1 MVIARERDVSLMY
14 AVVFHLKAHLLRHL
28 VVMSTV
34 LGMLLV
40 PATCANAAGP
50 HSLFMTPMT
59 THSGSMDH
67 SDHHASNDDSG
78 SSMSGMSDHEH
89 AMHMSMGHSGAHH
102 AEAASVESSAS
113 SDTPATVQGDAP
125 VEETGVRLTDLPST
139 MAMTAVSNPTAIA
152 ELDELQFPP
161 ASRPSI
167 PRSTTTLTGRTISLE
182 LPPPR

>member
-1 MVIARERDVSLMY
+1 MH

-28 VVMSTV
+28 VVLSTV

-50 HSLFMTPMT
+50 HSLFMSPMT
-59 THSGSMDH
+59 KHSGAMDH
-67 SDHHASNDDSG
+67 TGHHASSDDSD
-78 SSMSGMSDHEH
+78 SSMSGMSASEH
-89 AMHMSMGHSGAHH
+89 AMHMAIGHTEHQADTAGTDSTT
-102 AEAASVESSAS
+102 SVQS
-113 SDTPATVQGDAP
+113 DAP

-139 MAMTAVSNPTAIA
+139 MAMAAVSNPSSIA

-161 ASRPSI
+161 ASLPAT
-167 PRSTTTLTGRTISLE
+167 PRSTIALTGHTTSLE

>member
-1 MVIARERDVSLMY
+1 MQ

-50 HSLFMTPMT
+50 HSLFMSPMAK
-59 THSGSMDH
+59 HSGSMDH
-67 SDHHASNDDSG
+67 SDHHASSDDSD
-78 SSMSGMSDHEH
+78 SSMSGMSADEH
-89 AMHMSMGHSGAHH
+89 AMHMSMGHTGAQT
-102 AEAASVESSAS
+102 EM
-113 SDTPATVQGDAP
+113 SDTESTTPPDATAAVQSDAP

-139 MAMTAVSNPTAIA
+139 MAMAAASNPSSIA

-161 ASRPSI
+161 ASLPAT
-167 PRSTTTLTGRTISLE
+167 PRSTIALTGRTISLE